1 MKYGA
6 VTVMD
11 ESLSFDMW
19 ALNGET
25 MFTYLL
31 EVGH

>member
-6 VTVMD
+6 VTVIV
-11 ESLSFDMW
+11 ESRSLDMW

-25 MFTYLL
+25 MFTYQL